1 MASVII
7 VMIIFV
13 LLALAIL
20 FICQNGGWQGGCGG
34 ELCRLPQQMRRSGKE
49 AEEITLT
56 SLCEGGGQEFLLPF
70 CKGSFFL
77 AMLLH
82 KCTKTGIL
90 INKYN
95 FREALPMKA
104 DKYRFDG
111 ARTCDLRA
119 LSCDDKEDA
128 TDKDEILA
136 KTAENLQKMAA
147 LEAER

>member
-1 MASVII
+1 
-7 VMIIFV
+7 MIKR
-13 LLALAIL
+13 LLLLLIRFYRRFLSPMHAPCCPFTPTCSTYAMKAIEEHGALKGGYLAVRRL
-20 FICQNGGWQGGCGG
+20 LRCQ
-34 ELCRLPQQMRRSGKE
+34 
-49 AEEITLT
+49 
-56 SLCEGGGQEFLLPF
+56 PF
-70 CKGSFFL
+70 YKGSFFL
-77 AMLLH
+77 ALLLH

-128 TDKDEILA
+128 PDKDEIPA
-136 KTAENLQKMAA
+136 KTAEKLQKMTA

>member
-1 MASVII
+1 M
-7 VMIIFV
+7 
-13 LLALAIL
+13 
-20 FICQNGGWQGGCGG
+20 
-34 ELCRLPQQMRRSGKE
+34 
-49 AEEITLT
+49 
-56 SLCEGGGQEFLLPF
+56 LPF

-77 AMLLH
+77 ALLLH

-104 DKYRFDG
+104 DKYRFNG

-119 LSCDDKEDA
+119 LFCDGKEDA
-128 TDKDEILA
+128 TDKDEIPA
-136 KTAENLQKMAA
+136 KTARDLQKMAA